1 MWRWVELTGTSI
13 GSFLRWAVAQLKKLA
28 PLPQWLNWCLAV
40 VEPLVVLAIAIVIL
54 YLGYGAV
61 FQPQGSSMG
70 ASLKEL
76 IEEINDNWKAGIL
89 LLIVLFYRTVRTFLE
104 QAEEALGVKRK
115 LPRLRP
121 VGEPEEGATPTREET
136 P

>member
-1 MWRWVELTGTSI
+1 MRWTI
-13 GSFLRWAVAQLKKLA
+13 AQLKKLA
-28 PLPQWLNWCLAV
+28 PLPEWLNWCLAV
-40 VEPLVVLAIAIVIL
+40 VEPLVVLAIATVIL

-61 FQPQGSSMG
+61 FQPQGNAMG
-70 ASLKEL
+70 PSLKEL
-76 IEEINDNWKAGIL
+76 IEEVNDNWKAGVL

-115 LPRLRP
+115 LQRLRP
-121 VGEPEEGATPTREET
+121 VGEPEQGTTPVSKEE